1 MRTKK
6 AILTILSDILPQ
18 ILLAIIGLVKSHF
31 FIANLGTDVN
41 GLYTNYS
48 QIMRYIT
55 IVDGG
60 LTSAILYR
68 LYKPIAEKDDET
80 VSRILSRFSRHFSSD
95 CCPYLYYWYNSIF
108 FSAIYY

>member
-6 AILTILSDILPQ
+6 AILTIISDIIPQ
-18 ILLAIIGLVKSHF
+18 ILLALIGLIKSHF

-80 VSRILSRFSRHFSSD
+80 VSSILSRIKSYFSSNS
-95 CCPYLYYWYNSIF
+95 CSCFCNWYNSFF
-108 FSAIYY
+108 FSTYYN